1 MRSLETIQES
11 LLDSIF
17 SGKGDL
23 AFIKANGSIKAEHRL
38 RVHQDTIFENFVT
51 ALEIT
56 YPGIWRLIGADCA
69 RGVALAY
76 SHQFGNITDRSNISG
91 FGENF
96 SDFLEK
102 FPSTKHLDYLPDY
115 AKLEWLRSRSYESLN
130 QKTISSEQF
139 NKSLSNDP
147 EGVLFEFNRSVFF
160 LQANWPLAKIQLLL
174 DDKHGCKKIDIV
186 HEECFVLI
194 CRVRGRIETLFLEK
208 EQWQFLFALKNGKAL
223 GQALEQ
229 MNISNDLDTKI
240 AEIISLLLKKEIIV
254 NTILSAPL

>member
-1 MRSLETIQES
+1 MLSLETIQEC

-17 SGKGDL
+17 GGKGNL
-23 AFIKANGSIKAEHRL
+23 AFIKVNGSIKAEHRL
-38 RVHQDTIFENFVT
+38 RVHQDTVFENFVK

-56 YPGIWRLIGADCA
+56 YPGIWRLIGPDCA

-76 SHQFGNITDRSNISG
+76 SHEFINITDRSNIGG

-96 SDFLEK
+96 PGFLEK
-102 FPSTKHLDYLPDY
+102 FTSTKHLDYLSAY
-115 AKLEWLRSRSYESLN
+115 ARIEWLRSRSYESPN
-130 QKTISSEQF
+130 QKPISLEQF

-147 EGVLFEFNRSVFF
+147 EGVLFEFNCSAFC
-160 LQANWPLAKIQLLL
+160 LHTNWSLAKIQLLL
-174 DDKHGCKKIDIV
+174 DGKHECKKIDMV

-208 EQWQFLFALKNGKAL
+208 EQWQFLFALKKGKTL

-240 AEIISLLLKKEIIV
+240 AKIISLLLEKEIIV
-254 NTILSAPL
+254 NTSLSVPL